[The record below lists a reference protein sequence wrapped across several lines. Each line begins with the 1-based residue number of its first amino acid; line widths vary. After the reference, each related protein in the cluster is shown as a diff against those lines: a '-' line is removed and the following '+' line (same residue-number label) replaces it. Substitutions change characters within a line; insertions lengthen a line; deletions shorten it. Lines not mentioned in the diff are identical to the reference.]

1 MGKNDVATTLFQSFL
16 VRMVQNT
23 FEDEMG
29 PQLLAVYDTLAT
41 VPLAAIT
48 KLMKKG
54 SSAWFDDVRTPQVET
69 MDDIIRRSVDDG
81 LRDLKSR
88 FGGEI
93 KEMRW
98 GTVHQVEFPHVFG
111 SHDLLRRIFNIGPF
125 PIGGSHSTV
134 DKAEFRLGQPF
145 LNDVGPSTRQ
155 IFDLSDRNNTHSVTP
170 PGQSG
175 QVFQTHYDDQIQLWL
190 NGGYRTQLMDRSA
203 IEKSGYDRL
212 VLRPAQ

>member
-1 MGKNDVATTLFQSFL
+1 
-16 VRMVQNT
+16 MVQNT

-29 PQLLAVYDTLAT
+29 SQLLGVYDTLAS
-41 VPLAAIT
+41 VPLTAIT

-54 SSAWFDDVRTPQVET
+54 SSAWFDDVRTPQIET

-81 LRDLKSR
+81 LRDLKAR
-88 FGGEI
+88 YGGEI

-111 SHDLLRRIFNIGPF
+111 SHDLLRRI
-125 PIGGSHSTV
+125 STV
-134 DKAEFRLGQPF
+134 NKGEFPLTQAF
-145 LNDVGPSTRQ
+145 HSHVGPSTRQ
-155 IFDLSDRNNTHSVTP
+155 IYDLSDLNNTRSVTP

-175 QVFQTHYDDQIQLWL
+175 QVFQRHYDDQIRLWL

-212 VLRPAQ
+212 ILRPAQ